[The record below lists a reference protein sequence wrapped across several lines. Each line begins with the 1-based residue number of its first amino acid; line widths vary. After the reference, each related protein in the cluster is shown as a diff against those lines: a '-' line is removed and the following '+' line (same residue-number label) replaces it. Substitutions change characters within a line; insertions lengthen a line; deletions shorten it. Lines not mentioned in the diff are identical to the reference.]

1 MTQIVF
7 ESLISLIDSILCIY
21 FIMKFNNSSWK
32 KSKFAIPAILVHFLI
47 TVVSDYF
54 IPQFSLALS
63 VVLLAL
69 AILYAISVCKKHY
82 VRAIIT
88 ACVYKMEFILLSSVL
103 VTVLSFFYT
112 GFNELL
118 YGSHSIGR
126 YIFVTLHK
134 IALFALSNLLVH
146 VFNKNSRL
154 EMKTGIYTLG
164 ISFLTILG
172 LGTTIYIAITPGT
185 DPFFNQV
192 LIITIAFVLIN
203 IIVYF
208 LISQVQKLQEN
219 KYELKLLQ
227 EKMKFEEERH
237 NDISTLWNNTR
248 KVQHDIKQHLTVI
261 ANQLKDGSID
271 ECQKYVGDL
280 LPTIERMGKLVKSD
294 NAVLDYII
302 NTKLGSL
309 EDTHVHISNTIADLS
324 DVRDVDLACLMG
336 NMLDNAIEATKALDD
351 KRIELLFAMQNSNR
365 IIICKNTIAES
376 VLKNNKELASTKP
389 NRDRHGLGHLIMEKV
404 AKDYNGFVD
413 YFEEDGMFGVEIILP
428 LPEEAYNSTPIGVCK

>member
-1 MTQIVF
+1 MTQIIF
-7 ESLISLIDSILCIY
+7 ESFISLLDSVLCVY

-32 KSKFAIPAILVHFLI
+32 KSKLAIPAILLHFLI
-47 TVVSDYF
+47 TLVSDYVM
-54 IPQFSLALS
+54 PYFSMALS
-63 VVLLAL
+63 LVLLIL
-69 AILYAISVCKKHY
+69 AILYAISICKKHY

-88 ACVYKMEFILLSSVL
+88 ACVYKMEFILLSSVI

-112 GFNELL
+112 NINELL
-118 YGSHSIGR
+118 YGSYNIGR
-126 YIFVTLHK
+126 YIFIAIHK
-134 IALFALSNLLVH
+134 VALFALSNFLVH

-154 EMKTGIYTLG
+154 EMKTGFYTLG
-164 ISFLTILG
+164 ISLTTILG
-172 LGTTIYIAITPGT
+172 LGVTMVESHKSAQAGSQ
-185 DPFFNQV
+185 FQF
-192 LIITIAFVLIN
+192 LIITAAFVLIN

-208 LISQVQKLQEN
+208 LISQVQKLQES

-227 EKMKFEEERH
+227 EKMKFEEDRH
-237 NDISTLWNNTR
+237 NDISVLWNNTR
-248 KVQHDIKQHLTVI
+248 KIQHDIKQHLTVI
-261 ANQLKDGSID
+261 SNQLADGAID
-271 ECQKYVGDL
+271 ECQKYVDEL

-336 NMLDNAIEATKALDD
+336 NMLDNAIEATKALDN

-376 VLKNNKELASTKP
+376 VLKTNKELASTKP
-389 NRDRHGLGHLIMEKV
+389 NRDRHGLGHLIMEKIV
-404 AKDYNGFVD
+404 KDYNGFVD

>member
-21 FIMKFNNSSWK
+21 FILKFNNSSWK
-32 KSKFAIPAILVHFLI
+32 KSKFAIPAILLHFLI
-47 TVVSDYF
+47 TLVSDYF
-54 IPQFSLALS
+54 VPQFSLALS
-63 VVLLAL
+63 VVLLIL

-88 ACVYKMEFILLSSVL
+88 ACVYKMEFILLSSVI
-103 VTVLSFFYT
+103 VTVLSQYMD
-112 GFNELL
+112 FNELM
-118 YGSHSIGR
+118 YGSNSIGR
-126 YIFVTLHK
+126 YIFAVIHK
-134 IALFALSNLLVH
+134 VALFALSNLLAH

-164 ISFLTILG
+164 ISLLTILG
-172 LGTTIYIAITPGT
+172 LGTTMYITITPGG
-185 DPFFNQV
+185 DPFSGNI
-192 LIITIAFVLIN
+192 LIITVAFVLIN
-203 IIVYF
+203 ILVYF
-208 LISQVQKLQEN
+208 LIWQVQKLQEN
-219 KYELKLLQ
+219 KYELKLIQ
-227 EKMKFEEERH
+227 AKMKFDETRH
-237 NDISTLWNNTR
+237 NDISALWNETR
-248 KVQHDIKQHLTVI
+248 KVQHDIKQHLAVI
-261 ANQLKDGSID
+261 ANQLEDGSID
-271 ECQKYVGDL
+271 ECQKYVSDL

-309 EDTHVHISNTIADLS
+309 DDTHVHISNTIADLS
-324 DVRDVDLACLMG
+324 DIRDADLACLMG
-336 NMLDNAIEATKALDD
+336 NMLDNAIEATRALDD

-376 VLKNNKELASTKP
+376 VLKTNKELASTKP

-428 LPEEAYNSTPIGVCK
+428 LPEEAYNSTPIGACN